1 MNNMRTVRWIPFVLL
16 LGVAVR
22 IKAQQ
27 DPMYTMYM
35 WNTMAVNPGYAGSAD
50 LFTVAGLTRH
60 QWVGLSGAPSTQT
73 LTAHTPL
80 PWESLGVGL
89 SVVHDQ
95 VGPVNN
101 TVAFVDIAYRIRV
114 NDRAR
119 LAFGLKAGM
128 DLMQLRLGSLQN
140 VDASDPLFG
149 QNITSKAQP
158 NFGFGAYYWGKKG
171 YIGVSAPKLLE
182 HDRFE
187 SGASNNNAVSAVR
200 QRRHYFLIGG
210 YVFDFSRD
218 VKFRPSVLVRAVE
231 GAPVSADLS
240 LMFLLREKLWLGG
253 AYRNEDAVS
262 AIIAYQITDQF
273 KVGYAHDFTTSA
285 LRSYHSGTHE
295 LMLSYDLRFNKEK
308 TLSPR
313 YF

>member
-1 MNNMRTVRWIPFVLL
+1 MSTMRIHRWSPILLMFV
-16 LGVAVR
+16 AHMAS
-22 IKAQQ
+22 AQQ

-35 WNTMAVNPGYAGSAD
+35 WNTLAVNPGYAGSAD
-50 LFTVAGLTRH
+50 LFTVTGLARQ

-80 PWESLGVGL
+80 PMESLGVGL

-101 TVAFVDIAYRIRV
+101 SLAFADIAYRIRV
-114 NDRAR
+114 TEKSR

-128 DLMQLRLGSLQN
+128 DLMQLKLGSVQN
-140 VDASDPLFG
+140 VDVNDPLFG
-149 QNITSKAQP
+149 QNITSKARP
-158 NFGFGAYYWGKKG
+158 NFGFGLYYWNAKG
-171 YIGVSAPKLLE
+171 YIGLSVPKLLE
-182 HDRFE
+182 HERFE
-187 SGASNNNAVSAVR
+187 TDAANTVVSAVR

-210 YVFDFSRD
+210 YVFDLGRD
-218 VKFRPSVLVRAVE
+218 VKFRPSFLLKAVE
-231 GAPVSADLS
+231 GAPISLDLS
-240 LMFLLREKLWLGG
+240 AMFLLREKLWLGG
-253 AYRNEDAVS
+253 AYRDQDAFS
-262 AIIAYQITDQF
+262 ALIAYQINDQF
-273 KVGYAHDFTTSA
+273 KVGYAHDFTTTA

>member
-1 MNNMRTVRWIPFVLL
+1 M
-16 LGVAVR
+16 R
-22 IKAQQ
+22 IKQYLIPALVLIGTSARAQQ

-35 WNTMAVNPGYAGSAD
+35 WNTLAVNPGYAGSAD
-50 LFTVAGLTRH
+50 LFTITGLARQ
-60 QWVGLSGAPSTQT
+60 QWVGLAGAPSTQT
-73 LTAHTPL
+73 ITAHTPL
-80 PWESLGVGL
+80 PMESLGVGL
-89 SVVHDQ
+89 SVVNDKT
-95 VGPVNN
+95 GPVSN
-101 TVAFVDIAYRIRV
+101 TVAYADVAYRLRV
-114 NDRAR
+114 NAESR
-119 LAFGLKAGM
+119 LAFGLKAGV
-128 DLMQLRLGSLQN
+128 DLMQLRLGGLQN
-140 VDASDPLFG
+140 VDVNDPLFG
-149 QNITSKAQP
+149 QDLTSKARP
-158 NFGFGAYYWGKKG
+158 NFGFGLYYWNKKA
-171 YIGVSAPKLLE
+171 YIGLSAPKLLE

-187 SGASNNNAVSAVR
+187 ADIASSVVSAVR

-218 VKFRPSVLVRAVE
+218 VKFRPSFLVKAVE
-231 GAPVSADLS
+231 GAPLQAEAS

-253 AYRNEDAVS
+253 AYRNQDAVS
-262 AIIAYQITDQF
+262 AVIAYQISDQF